1 MTEENKISPNA
12 DESNNAAVTTSEESA
27 SQALEE
33 RRNEDRRT
41 NSSGVSFF
49 TSAAL
54 VIAILALLG
63 TVWQSISSRHGYTKL
78 ERGLTERLEK
88 FDAANQQSLALAKNS
103 DERSIESAARTS
115 VLEEKLG
122 ESLDQQ
128 ESLQTLYVELANNRE
143 ERLLAEVEQ
152 LLIIANQQLQLAG
165 NVKLALLAL
174 QTADSRLQQ
183 LDSLQVTQLR
193 KSVAQD
199 IQRLQAMP
207 LIDVVGMSLKLE
219 SLADSIDQLP
229 LVSERHPESTMPV
242 ENTVPN
248 QNRWQK
254 LAYEIWQDFKSM
266 IRIERIDRAE
276 PPLLAPDQNFF
287 LRENIKLRLL
297 TARIAL
303 LQHDEVTYRKDLEAA
318 DHWLKAH
325 FDLRELQT
333 KNALATIQELSASNI
348 VLEVPDISSSLAL
361 VSKYKLSL
369 ERTNI
374 NSHDSKAA
382 AKTPTRGAK

>member
-1 MTEENKISPNA
+1 MTEENKISPDRQQSSNPNA
-12 DESNNAAVTTSEESA
+12 SETD
-27 SQALEE
+27 QADSPLLI
-33 RRNEDRRT
+33 EDRRA
-41 NSSGVSFF
+41 SSGTSFL

-54 VIAILALLG
+54 TIAVLALFG
-63 TVWQSISSRHGYTKL
+63 TIWQSINSRHDYTKL

-115 VLEEKLG
+115 ILEEKLG

-128 ESLQTLYVELANNRE
+128 ESLQTLYQELANNRE

-183 LDSLQVTQLR
+183 LDSLQVMQLR
-193 KSVAQD
+193 KSIAQD
-199 IQRLQAMP
+199 IQRLQGLP
-207 LIDVVGMSLKLE
+207 LIDIVGMSLKLE
-219 SLADSIDQLP
+219 SLADTIDHLP
-229 LVSERHPESTMPV
+229 LVSERHPQSALPV
-242 ENTVPN
+242 ENTQN
-248 QNRWQK
+248 DQNRWQK
-254 LAYEIWQDFKSM
+254 LAFEIWQDFKGM

-303 LQHDEVTYRKDLEAA
+303 LQHDEVTYRKDLEASEN
-318 DHWLKAH
+318 WLQAH
-325 FDLRELQT
+325 FDLRELET
-333 KNALATIQELSASNI
+333 KNALATIKELSASNI
-348 VLEVPDISSSLAL
+348 VLDIPDISPSLAL

-374 NSHDSKAA
+374 NAHDSKSAVQI
-382 AKTPTRGAK
+382 PSRGEK